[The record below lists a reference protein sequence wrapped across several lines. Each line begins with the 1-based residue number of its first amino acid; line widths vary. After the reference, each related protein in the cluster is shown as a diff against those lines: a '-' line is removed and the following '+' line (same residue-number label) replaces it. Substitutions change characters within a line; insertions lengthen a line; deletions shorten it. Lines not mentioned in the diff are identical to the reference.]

1 MNEKTT
7 IKDPATGTYTK
18 VYTHQRVRAAYQSL
32 LSLHR
37 RDLLFT
43 YLPITLLGVPRREP
57 KVHNR
62 IPGIGAGYVGFR
74 SLRMNGTR
82 RWPWHGS

>member
-1 MNEKTT
+1 RLALKLTRITDLDQASTWVAHLHEFDHTYREWMNEKTT
-7 IKDPATGTYTK
+7 IKDPATGAYTK

-43 YLPITLLGVPRREP
+43 YLQPPPTTIDP
-57 KVHNR
+57 
-62 IPGIGAGYVGFR
+62 
-74 SLRMNGTR
+74 
-82 RWPWHGS
+82 